1 MVEME
6 KYCPKCHKIH
16 GNMGDKFCSN
26 CGTKLKSREKRK
38 PIPPELRHQ
47 ILVRD
52 GYRCRECGKSNKET
66 SLEIDHIQPLSKGG
80 STTEENLWVLCRE
93 CNQAKKADVWKN
105 DDIENTRNAI
115 SNLEDQLQKAEEDLE
130 FATTEEEIFAL
141 KAKIKRFKKKEIP
154 EEEVKLKKLIKEE
167 KKINGEIKAQQQENK
182 RRENLFNKLY
192 VQLEDELLLEVC
204 NHFSLN
210 ESTDEDNIKLLIDK
224 NDEQVIYGAIASI
237 KQELKEE
244 ANRKALYDKLNNTLS
259 SDDINLFANEFS
271 IRGSEHNVLTYL
283 VFNLHEDEIDSLRVK
298 LVEKE
303 EKRLVEEAK
312 NKLKNY
318 LINSLTP
325 NELSLFSKEFN
336 LSSDKLKIV
345 NYVVDN
351 YSEEEIESL
360 RVKLIKKEQKR
371 IEEELLKSLTPEE
384 LSLFSK
390 EFNLSSDNL
399 KIVNYLADNYSE
411 EEIESLR
418 VKLIKK
424 EQKRIEEE
432 KLKNKILKSL
442 TPEELSFFSKEFN
455 LSSDNLK
462 IVNYLVDNYSE
473 EEIESLKAKLIKKYL
488 IMELNLSLDIKQLI
502 FLCKHFSL
510 KQCTKDSLITHLEN
524 CSADTIKDAITLMKK
539 SN

>member
-52 GYRCRECGKSNKET
+52 GYRCRECGKSKKET

-80 STTEENLWVLCRE
+80 PTTEENLWVLCRE

-154 EEEVKLKKLIKEE
+154 EEEAKLKRLIEEE
-167 KKINGEIKAQQQENK
+167 KKINEEIKAQQQENK

-204 NHFSLN
+204 NHFSLS

-224 NDEQVIYGAIASI
+224 NDEQVIYEAIASI

-259 SDDINLFANEFS
+259 SDEINLFAKEFL

-303 EKRLVEEAK
+303 EKRLAEEAK

-318 LINSLTP
+318 LIKSLTP
-325 NELSLFSKEFN
+325 NELSLFSNEFN
-336 LSSDKLKIV
+336 LPSDKLKIV
-345 NYVVDN
+345 TYLVDN

-360 RVKLIKKEQKR
+360 RAKLIKKEQKR
-371 IEEELLKSLTPEE
+371 IEKEKRKNKLKDKLLKSLTPEE
-384 LSLFSK
+384 LSLFSN
-390 EFNLSSDNL
+390 EFNISH
-399 KIVNYLADNYSE
+399 
-411 EEIESLR
+411 
-418 VKLIKK
+418 
-424 EQKRIEEE
+424 
-432 KLKNKILKSL
+432 NKHDIL
-442 TPEELSFFSKEFN
+442 
-455 LSSDNLK
+455 
-462 IVNYLVDNYSE
+462 NYLVDNYSE
-473 EEIESLKAKLIKKYL
+473 EEIESLRIKLIKKDL
-488 IMELNLSLDIKQLI
+488 IRELNLSLDIKQLI

-524 CSADTIKDAITLMKK
+524 CSLDTIREAIKLMKK